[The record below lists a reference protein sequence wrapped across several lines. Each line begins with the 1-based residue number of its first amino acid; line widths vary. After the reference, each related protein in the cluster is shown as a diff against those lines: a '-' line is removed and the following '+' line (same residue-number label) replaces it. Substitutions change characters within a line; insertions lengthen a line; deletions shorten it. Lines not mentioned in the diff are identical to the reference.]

1 MVNPLAK
8 HFRQPAIYLKLPS
21 GGQFYPEGTL
31 DLPVDGKIPIYPM
44 TVKDEITL
52 RTPDALMSG
61 GGMIDVVKSC
71 CPNIKDPW
79 AMPSVDLDAV
89 FIALRLASYGAG
101 MDVNTTCPHC
111 TNSNE
116 HTVDL
121 RSLLDN
127 VKPVNFKDPV
137 TMDGLKFQFK
147 PQRYQDINKVNLLT
161 FEEQRLVN
169 AIILNDDLDQEEKNR
184 QFAESFEKIN
194 KMNIET
200 VVVSIKSI
208 TNEEGDV
215 VTDTAQITEF
225 LESCSRKT
233 YNDIKDAV
241 QKLIDANK
249 MEPINVQCENEDC
262 LKEYPT
268 TITFDQ
274 SNFFG

>member
-21 GGQFYPEGTL
+21 SGHFYPEGTL
-31 DLPVDGKIPIYPM
+31 ELPVDGKIPIYPM

-52 RTPDALMSG
+52 RTPDALMKG

-101 MDVNTTCPHC
+101 MDVTTSCPHC

-121 RSLLDN
+121 RGLLDN

-137 TMDGLKFQFK
+137 TIDGLKFQFK
-147 PQRYQDINKVNLLT
+147 PQKYQDINKVNLLT

-169 AIILNDDLDQEEKNR
+169 AIILNDELGQEEKNR
-184 QFAESFEKIN
+184 QFAESFDKIN

-200 VVVSIKSI
+200 VVVSIKNI
-208 TNEEGDV
+208 TTEEGDV
-215 VTDTAQITEF
+215 VTDTVQITEF

-233 YNDIKDAV
+233 YNDIKEAV

-249 MEPINVQCENEDC
+249 MDPINVQCENEDC

>member
-21 GGQFYPEGTL
+21 SGHFYPEGTL

-52 RTPDALMSG
+52 RTPDALMNG

-101 MDVNTTCPHC
+101 MDVTTSCPHC

-116 HTVDL
+116 HSVDL
-121 RSLLDN
+121 RGLLDN

-137 TMDGLKFQFK
+137 TIDGLKFQFK
-147 PQRYQDINKVNLLT
+147 PQKYQDINKVNLLT

-169 AIILNDDLDQEEKNR
+169 AIILNDELGQEEKNR
-184 QFAESFEKIN
+184 QFAESFDKIN

-200 VVVSIKSI
+200 VVVSIKNI
-208 TNEEGDV
+208 TTEEGDV
-215 VTDTAQITEF
+215 VTDTVQITEF

-233 YNDIKDAV
+233 YNDIKEAV
-241 QKLIDANK
+241 QKLINAN
-249 MEPINVQCENEDC
+249 ISC
-262 LKEYPT
+262 
-268 TITFDQ
+268 
-274 SNFFG
+274 FGLEKSFLFCY

>member
-21 GGQFYPEGTL
+21 GGHFYPEGTL

-89 FIALRLASYGAG
+89 FIALRLASYGPG
-101 MDVNTTCPHC
+101 MDVTTRCPHC

-121 RSLLDN
+121 RGLLDS
-127 VKPVNFKDPV
+127 VKPVNFKEPAV
-137 TMDGLKFQFK
+137 IDGLKFHFR
-147 PQRYQDINKVNLLT
+147 PQKYQDINKVNLLT
-161 FEEQRLVN
+161 FEEERIVN
-169 AIILNDDLDQEEKNR
+169 AIILNESLDQEEKNR

-200 VVVSIKSI
+200 VVVSILSI
-208 TNEEGDV
+208 TTEDGDV

-225 LESCSRKT
+225 LESCSRQT
-233 YNDIKDAV
+233 YTGIKEAV

-249 MEPINVQCENEDC
+249 IAPITVQCENEDC
-262 LKEYPT
+262 LKDYPT

>member
-21 GGQFYPEGTL
+21 GGHFYPDGTL

-52 RTPDALMSG
+52 RTPDALMNG

-101 MDVNTTCPHC
+101 MDVTTSCPHC

-121 RSLLDN
+121 RGLLDN

-137 TMDGLKFQFK
+137 TIDGLKFQFK
-147 PQRYQDINKVNLLT
+147 PQKYQDINKVNLLT

-169 AIILNDDLDQEEKNR
+169 AIILNDELGQEEKNR
-184 QFAESFEKIN
+184 QFAESFDKIN

-200 VVVSIKSI
+200 VVVSIKNI
-208 TNEEGDV
+208 TTEEGDV
-215 VTDTAQITEF
+215 VTDTVQITEF

-233 YNDIKDAV
+233 YNDIKEAV

-249 MEPINVQCENEDC
+249 MDPINVQCENEDC

>member
-21 GGQFYPEGTL
+21 GGHFYPEGTL

-52 RTPDALMSG
+52 RTPDALISG

-101 MDVNTTCPHC
+101 MDVTTNCPHC

-121 RSLLDN
+121 RRLLDN
-127 VKPVNFKDPV
+127 VKPVNFKDSV
-137 TMDGLKFQFK
+137 TIDGLKFHFK
-147 PQRYQDINKVNLLT
+147 PQRYKDINKVNLLT

-184 QFAESFEKIN
+184 QFTESFDKIN
-194 KMNIET
+194 KMSIET

-208 TNEEGDV
+208 TTEEDDL
-215 VTDTAQITEF
+215 VTDPAQITEF

-233 YNDIKDAV
+233 YADIKEAV

-262 LKEYPT
+262 LKEYLT